1 MKKEVLIVSGRQYD
15 YRNGEDRQVN
25 IGKKKAE
32 AIFKRW
38 KEAGKTIRREYG
50 MGGRVTWVWPE

>member
-1 MKKEVLIVSGRQYD
+1 MKEMLIVSGRQYD
-15 YRNGEDRQVN
+15 YQNGETRQTN

-32 AIFKRW
+32 AIFKAW
-38 KEAGKTIRREYG
+38 KDAGYAIRRKYG